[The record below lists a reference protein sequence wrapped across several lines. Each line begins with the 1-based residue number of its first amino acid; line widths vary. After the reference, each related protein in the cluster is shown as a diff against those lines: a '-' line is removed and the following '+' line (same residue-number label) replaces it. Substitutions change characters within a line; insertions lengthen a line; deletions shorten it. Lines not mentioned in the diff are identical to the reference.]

1 MWRQVS
7 LVGPYV
13 AQAFSPQR
21 GIEPLEHG
29 HSPRQESTSTRAPRS
44 RAKQPHPGAMLPP
57 ALPTFPSQQN
67 FDPFTDPVR
76 TAFRGWRQS
85 STDTSMPDY
94 SDRSSRANSTRNISD
109 PMQISQML
117 PHSKSYD
124 ALCEAFMPS
133 VPANTPQNA
142 SPAVVAAEGGTMLN
156 PPTRS
161 GSPYP
166 MSSKYH
172 DSSSLKLCSC

>member
-1 MWRQVS
+1 MWRHVS

-21 GIEPLEHG
+21 GLEPIEHG
-29 HSPRQESTSTRAPRS
+29 HSPRRASTLTRPAFQAPKIGS
-44 RAKQPHPGAMLPP
+44 MLPP
-57 ALPTFPSQQN
+57 AVPIFPRQTN
-67 FDPFTDPVR
+67 YDPFTEPVHA
-76 TAFRGWRQS
+76 AFRGWRQS

-94 SDRSSRANSTRNISD
+94 SDPSSRANSTRNISD

-117 PHSKSYD
+117 THSKSYD
-124 ALCEAFMPS
+124 ALIDAFNPS
-133 VPANTPQNA
+133 APVNTPQNEVA
-142 SPAVVAAEGGTMLN
+142 SPAVDIAVPN

-166 MSSKYH
+166 VSSK
-172 DSSSLKLCSC
+172 